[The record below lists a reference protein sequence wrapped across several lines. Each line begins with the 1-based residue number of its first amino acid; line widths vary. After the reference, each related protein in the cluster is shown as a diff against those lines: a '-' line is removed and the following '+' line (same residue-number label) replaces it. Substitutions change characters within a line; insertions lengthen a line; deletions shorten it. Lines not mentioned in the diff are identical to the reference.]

1 MLVNYLNSD
10 TGYTLVQGHSD
21 APRYTSAQQEAVQRM
36 EEAAIYLCSR
46 KGSEDD
52 APRTAWAA
60 EVKKVAFAYGDQV
73 VSKPEMLTWAQIE
86 PGLPP
91 EANCGKLEA
100 VDSCSAHVRAPPRT
114 KGSSSSRSMS
124 GPR

>member
-1 MLVNYLNSD
+1 MDLPPGPAGQLLESD
-10 TGYTLVQGHSD
+10 RGFTLVEGHSD
-21 APRYTSAQQEAVQRM
+21 APRYISAQQEAVERM
-36 EEAAIYLCSR
+36 EGAAVYLCSR

-52 APRTAWAA
+52 APRAAWAA

-91 EANCGKLEA
+91 EANLQWA
-100 VDSCSAHVRAPPRT
+100 
-114 KGSSSSRSMS
+114 RSG
-124 GPR
+124 GPRGRAAVHSSAR